1 MSIFTKIK
9 SSLIYRMETLEQRII
24 NRLINK
30 KQRIKYNGIDMTFFA
45 PNALIRY
52 RIRTFAMKEPETLDW
67 IDSFDNNAVVW
78 DIGANIGLYS
88 IYAAK
93 KKNARVFA
101 FEPSVFNLE
110 FLAKNIHANQ
120 LQEKVVIFPLALSNI
135 TNFNLFKMNNPVWGG
150 ALSAFGVDFDQYG
163 ENFNTSFEYS
173 ILGLS
178 ADNAIGTFNILSPD
192 YIKID
197 VDGIEHLILEGASH
211 ILKTVKSVLVEIDE
225 SFIEQSK
232 QSEKYLLDAGLTLS
246 EKHIL
251 LENSSQY
258 NQLWIRD

>member
-1 MSIFTKIK
+1 MNIITRIQSAF
-9 SSLIYRMETLEQRII
+9 IYRFEALEQRIT
-24 NRLINK
+24 NLLINK
-30 KQRIKYNGIDMTFFA
+30 KQRIKHNGIDMTFFV
-45 PNALIRY
+45 PNPLIRY
-52 RIRTFAMKEPETLDW
+52 RVRTFATKEPETLDW
-67 IDSFDNNAVVW
+67 IDSFDGNAILW

-88 IYAAK
+88 TYAAK

-110 FLAKNIHANQ
+110 FLAKNIHANR
-120 LQEKVVIFPLALSNI
+120 LQEKVVIFPLALSNN
-135 TNFNLFKMNNPVWGG
+135 TNFNLFKINNPVWGG

-163 ENFNTSFEYS
+163 ENFNASFEYS

-178 ADNAIGTFNILSPD
+178 ADNAIGAFNILSPD

-197 VDGIEHLILEGASH
+197 VDGIEHLILEGASN

-232 QSEKYLLDAGLTLS
+232 QSKKYLLDAGLKLS

>member
-1 MSIFTKIK
+1 
-9 SSLIYRMETLEQRII
+9 METLEQRII

-30 KQRIKYNGIDMTFFA
+30 KQRIKHNGIDMTFFA

-52 RIRTFAMKEPETLDW
+52 RIRTFATKEPETLDW
-67 IDSFDNNAVVW
+67 IDSFDSNAVVW

-88 IYAAK
+88 IYATK

-163 ENFNTSFEYS
+163 EYFNTSFEYS

>member
-1 MSIFTKIK
+1 MNKY
-9 SSLIYRMETLEQRII
+9 LQ
-24 NRLINK
+24 LINYWRK
-30 KQRIKYNGIDMTFFA
+30 VISYLDVFVQKVINSKYHVNHNATNMTFFT
-45 PNALIRY
+45 PNALCRY
-52 RIRTFAMKEPETLDW
+52 RVETFSSKEPETLGW
-67 IDSFDNNAVVW
+67 IDSFGSNTVVW

-93 KKNARVFA
+93 TKNARVFA

-135 TNFNLFKMNNPVWGG
+135 TNFNLFKMNDPVWGG
-150 ALSAFGVDFDQYG
+150 ALSAFGVDFNQYG